1 MIGTT
6 VDKYEV
12 LRKVGEGGMS
22 TVYLGRHVALE
33 RDVAIKVLHPHLSA
47 SSRNRKRFAR
57 EARAIEQLHHPNIVE
72 IYDYSGEGPGES
84 WIVTEFV
91 EGETLGAVLERVGS
105 LPSELVTA
113 LGVSLADALA
123 YAHEQG
129 ILHRDLKPENVM
141 VRRDGRIKLMDFG
154 IARFLDESQV
164 TMTGA
169 LVGSPAFMSPEQA
182 QEEPLDARSDLFSLG
197 TLLYLAVSGRLPFVG
212 SNPSVVLRHIVENRR
227 PALDEVAPDVS
238 PALCDIIERLLAPLA
253 TDRPADARQTAEL
266 LRSAHREVGFD
277 PDQERWALTRFLREP
292 EPFREELTAW
302 LVPRLLAAARVRIDH
317 ADALT
322 GLRLVNRL
330 LSLHEGDADALS
342 LLDALHGAQPSD
354 PKRSRRLAWAAAAV
368 LMVVFLAVVAA
379 GRWGVAAP
387 APEVVIQAPSTAP
400 VKVASRDLVELPAAE
415 PAPERAVENE
425 ELPPAEPPPRAVP
438 RPPTPLDATVR
449 AVRIPAALPVPP
461 AAVLTPPAPACV
473 GFRTPDAPAEVY
485 LDGVRIRSTREPGCA
500 KVPSGHQVFTISG
513 PMVREVS
520 YPIDLAPGEVRDP
533 IVVKLERRPARVR
546 FPEGYGGD
554 CVVLVDGI
562 TRGTVGGLRGAIE
575 LEHPEVRHV
584 VAVQCGSASR
594 EQVFERIDYPEI
606 LFEPWSEP

>member
-22 TVYLGRHVALE
+22 TVYLGRHVALD

-72 IYDYSGEGPGES
+72 IYDYSGDGPGES

-105 LPSELVTA
+105 MPSELVTA
-113 LGVSLADALA
+113 LGVALSDALA

-253 TDRPADARQTAEL
+253 ADRPSDARQTAEL

-322 GLRLVNRL
+322 GLRIVNRL
-330 LSLHEGDADALS
+330 LSLHEGDADALA

-354 PKRSRRLAWAAAAV
+354 PRRSRRLAWAAAAV
-368 LMVVFLAVVAA
+368 LAAVFLAVVAA
-379 GRWGVAAP
+379 GRWGVEAAV
-387 APEVVIQAPSTAP
+387 PESAGKAPSAGP
-400 VKVASRDLVELPAAE
+400 VKVASRDLIELPAAD
-415 PAPERAVENE
+415 PAPAPAAED
-425 ELPPAEPPPRAVP
+425 LPPVTRAPRAVP

-449 AVRIPAALPVPP
+449 AVRMPAVLPAAP
-461 AAVLTPPAPACV
+461 AAALAAAVPAPACV

-485 LDGVRIRSTREPGCA
+485 LEGVRIRSTREPGCA

-533 IVVKLERRPARVR
+533 IVVELERRPARVR
-546 FPEGYGGD
+546 FPEGYDND
-554 CVVLVDGI
+554 CVVAVDGV
-562 TRGTVGGLRGAIE
+562 TRGTLGGLRGAIE
-575 LEHPEVRHV
+575 LERPEVRHV

-606 LFEPWSEP
+606 LFEPWSAP